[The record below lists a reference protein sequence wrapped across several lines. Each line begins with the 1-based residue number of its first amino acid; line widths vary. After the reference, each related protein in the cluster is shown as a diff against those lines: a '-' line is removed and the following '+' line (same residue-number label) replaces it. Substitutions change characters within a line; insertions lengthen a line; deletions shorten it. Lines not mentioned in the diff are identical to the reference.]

1 MHSLVIIIGEL
12 VTVVVQWSG
21 ELVTVVVHWSL
32 CVMTVGNGT
41 SSIGVITFIYAVIIH
56 VKVIS
61 LCNDFKWYH
70 AMYCLLVTVSVC
82 VITITDNSAFN
93 RIRFIKHV

>member
-1 MHSLVIIIGEL
+1 MHSLVIII
-12 VTVVVQWSG
+12 G

-41 SSIGVITFIYAVIIH
+41 SIGVITYIIFIYAVIIH

-82 VITITDNSAFN
+82 VITIVDNSAFN